1 MTEDRERYVEVRGE
15 AEMHVRTVPILIL
28 IGLLHWAL
36 IILTD
41 CTYNVPVA
49 LSTHYVLVRFFTSLL
64 AVQRSSP
71 TFPGLQGLSMQSQD
85 CVLDLV
91 PLFPVDGARQAH

>member
-1 MTEDRERYVEVRGE
+1 MWRCGAKLRL
-15 AEMHVRTVPILIL
+15 HVRVVPILIL

-49 LSTHYVLVRFFTSLL
+49 LSTHYVLDPFFISLL

-71 TFPGLQGLSMQSQD
+71 TFPGLQGLPVQPQY

-91 PLFPVDGARQAH
+91 PLFSVDGARRAH

>member
-1 MTEDRERYVEVRGE
+1 MWRCGAKLRL
-15 AEMHVRTVPILIL
+15 HVRVVPILIL

-41 CTYNVPVA
+41 CTYNVPVV
-49 LSTHYVLVRFFTSLL
+49 LSTHYVLARLFTSLL

-71 TFPGLQGLSMQSQD
+71 TFPGLQGLSVQSQD

-91 PLFPVDGARQAH
+91 PLFPVDGAG

>member
-1 MTEDRERYVEVRGE
+1 MWRCGAKLRL
-15 AEMHVRTVPILIL
+15 HVRVVPILIL

-49 LSTHYVLVRFFTSLL
+49 LSTHYVLVPFATSLL
-64 AVQRSSP
+64 AVQRSSS

-85 CVLDLV
+85 SVLDFV
-91 PLFPVDGARQAH
+91 PLFPVDGTRRVH